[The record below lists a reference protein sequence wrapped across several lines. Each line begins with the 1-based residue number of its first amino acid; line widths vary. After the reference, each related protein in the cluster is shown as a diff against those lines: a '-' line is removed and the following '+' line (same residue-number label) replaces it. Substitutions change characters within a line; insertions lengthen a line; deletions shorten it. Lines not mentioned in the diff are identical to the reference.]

1 MRGSRCNNPFVLSL
15 SMIISASEANLSESS
30 TDGILNSSDEA
41 MPAIMSS
48 NS

>member
-1 MRGSRCNNPFVLSL
+1 MF
-15 SMIISASEANLSESS
+15 ISASEANLSELS
-30 TDGILNSSDEA
+30 TDSILSSSDEA

>member
-1 MRGSRCNNPFVLSL
+1 MFNNSFAFSL
-15 SMIISASEANLSESS
+15 SMIISASEATLSELS
-30 TDGILNSSDEA
+30 TDGIFSSSEEA

>member
-1 MRGSRCNNPFVLSL
+1 
-15 SMIISASEANLSESS
+15 MIISASEANLSESS
-30 TDGILNSSDEA
+30 TEGIFSSDEA